1 LECLL
6 ELLKMTKS
14 VSIDQFLIKRPTME
28 PTQHFSD
35 PSAANPQFQ
44 VPAVA
49 HHDLLKILIR
59 WKWLPLLGAIVGGTV
74 GFLMHGQ
81 MPQKWK
87 AIAQVRVESPAREV
101 PISNSLTSTESKPSL
116 DELTVVQSSK
126 VLEEAVKKGQL
137 TSHRRLL
144 GKSQEQ
150 IVAMMKKKGFLDVRL
165 GSKDLNSNIIQIG
178 VITDDKYLSGD
189 IAQAIVNGYEEFVTG
204 NIKNYTKEALAALT
218 KFRDE
223 YERNRM
229 AASGEIARLNSNPNL
244 ILKDGKPHD
253 PVSDTVL
260 GLMDKTRKLDD
271 QSRNVEALLK
281 QVQEGQS
288 AGRSLESLLK
298 LISIYTDTIES
309 KETSE
314 LSLHKATMQNQQN
327 LLDQFE
333 QEKVIPA
340 RSDLSFLQEQ
350 HLGDSHPRV
359 IAAGSRLARLEDEL
373 SRRRERNKQYE
384 TENRPAEADLP
395 TLEGRL
401 SISIGALKESR
412 QAMAFEKEDC
422 LTQIESL
429 RERLQENS
437 TAISKYAL
445 SVAELAAVSEIST
458 QIGENLRKLSLASEY
473 GQKTVTRL
481 ELPTLGTFDGPFWY
495 QYIGIGGFLGLL
507 VFSGLAYL
515 LEMADRS
522 YRNPG
527 EIASDLGVPII
538 GHLPL
543 ATISRSERIDDKVD
557 SSIVT
562 LHKSKAPISEAFRGI
577 RTGLFFSCQKG
588 NVKVIQVTS
597 PVPGDGKSTVAANI
611 AVSIA
616 QSGRSVCLV
625 DCDFRRPRVA
635 KMFGLLE
642 EVGFV
647 QVINGKSDLENAI
660 QQTSIDNLSSL
671 TCGKRPSNPAE
682 LLSSDVFSDILAQLR
697 AKFDFVIIDT
707 PPMLAVSD
715 PANVARLVDGV
726 LLTIRL
732 RRNLRPI
739 ATRASQML
747 HALNANMLGVVV
759 NGIGVGGTAYGYGGY
774 RYDNYDGGSGG
785 GYGKSGY
792 GGYGYGSTFQ
802 YGGYYGTK
810 VGSRDEFDD
819 SIPMSNS
826 KRQEPVEI
834 QS

>member
-1 LECLL
+1 
-6 ELLKMTKS
+6 MMAS
-14 VSIDQFLIKRPTME
+14 VSIVQILIKRPTME
-28 PTQHFSD
+28 PTQPFSD
-35 PSAANPQFQ
+35 TSTATQQFQVSSAANQ
-44 VPAVA
+44 
-49 HHDLLKILIR
+49 DLVKILIR
-59 WKWLPLLGAIVGGTV
+59 WKWLPLLGAILGGTV

-101 PISNSLTSTESKPSL
+101 PISNSLTSNEPRQNL
-116 DELTVVQSSK
+116 DEVVVVQSSK

-137 TSHRRLL
+137 TSHRKLL

-150 IVAMMKKKGFLDVRL
+150 IVAMMKRKGFLDVRL

-218 KFRDE
+218 KFSDE
-223 YERNRM
+223 YERNRA
-229 AASGEIARLNSNPNL
+229 AASAEIATINSNPNL

-260 GLMDKTRKLDD
+260 GLNDKIRRLDD
-271 QSRNVEALLK
+271 QSRNTDALLK
-281 QVQEGQS
+281 QIQEGRS
-288 AGRSLESLLK
+288 AGRSIESLLK
-298 LISIYTDTIES
+298 LITIYTDTADN

-314 LSLHKATMQNQQN
+314 LSIHRGIMQNQQN

-340 RSDLSFLQEQ
+340 RSDLALLQEQ

-359 IAAGSRLARLEDEL
+359 SAATSRLARLEDEL
-373 SRRRERNKQYE
+373 LRRRERNKQYE
-384 TENRPAEADLP
+384 TDNRPNESDLP
-395 TLEGRL
+395 SLEGRL
-401 SISIGALKESR
+401 SISIGALKESK
-412 QAMAFEKEDC
+412 QAMVFEKEDC
-422 LTQIESL
+422 LAQIESL
-429 RERLQENS
+429 RDKMQANS

-445 SVAELAAVSEIST
+445 SVAELEAVSQIST
-458 QIGENLRKLSLASEY
+458 QIGENLRKLTLASEY

-481 ELPTLGTFDGPFWY
+481 EQQPVGVFDGPFWH
-495 QYIGIGGFLGLL
+495 QYMGIGAFLGLL
-507 VFSGLAYL
+507 AFSGLAYL
-515 LEMADRS
+515 LELADRS

-642 EVGFV
+642 EIGFV
-647 QVINGKSDLENAI
+647 QVINGKSDLESAI
-660 QQTSIDNLSSL
+660 QQTSIPNLSSL

-682 LLSSDVFSDILAQLR
+682 LLSSDVFGDIVSQLR

-715 PANVARLVDGV
+715 PANVARFVDGV

-810 VGSRDEFDD
+810 VGSRDDFDD
-819 SIPMSNS
+819 SIPISNS
-826 KRQEPVEI
+826 KRQEPVEV